1 MVHTGATQ
9 VKPPVPLPGSFYV
22 LEYSKDS
29 EVFTLYADDAVQ
41 SSYDLGSLTP
51 ARVYLTLFGGKDAD
65 LAMDH
70 AMQFGA
76 VQVIPQERRVLALF
90 DRNPAPVDVFEKV
103 QPDAHYLPALL
114 R

>member
-1 MVHTGATQ
+1 MLHAGATQ
-9 VKPPVPLPGSFYV
+9 VKPPVVIPGAFYV

-29 EVFTLYADDAVQ
+29 ETFILYVDDEVQ
-41 SSYDLGSLTP
+41 SSYDLGPLTP
-51 ARVYLTLFGGKDAD
+51 ARMYLTLFGGKEAD

-76 VQVIPQERRVLALF
+76 VQVIPGEGRVLALF
-90 DRNPAPVDVFEKV
+90 DRNPAHVDVFQKAK
-103 QPDAHYLPALL
+103 PDAYHLPAL